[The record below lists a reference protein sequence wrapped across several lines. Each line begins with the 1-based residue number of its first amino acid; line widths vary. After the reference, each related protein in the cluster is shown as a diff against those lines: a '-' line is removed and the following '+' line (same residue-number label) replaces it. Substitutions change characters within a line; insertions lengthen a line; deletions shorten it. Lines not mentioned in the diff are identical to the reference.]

1 MDLFKENNEI
11 PNQFLGVINGC
22 SLFLK
27 REDLLHP
34 IVSGNKFRKLKYILK
49 KTISN
54 KIPVIATFGGAFSNH
69 LPATATAGKMLGLK
83 TIGFVRGEEWKN
95 KIMKSSTL
103 SFCHSQDMKLVC
115 LSRKAYSKKESS
127 FHFSLIQYFL
137 LSFFKFFSI

>member
-49 KTISN
+49 K
-54 KIPVIATFGGAFSNH
+54 NH
-69 LPATATAGKMLGLK
+69 
-83 TIGFVRGEEWKN
+83 
-95 KIMKSSTL
+95 
-103 SFCHSQDMKLVC
+103 
-115 LSRKAYSKKESS
+115 
-127 FHFSLIQYFL
+127 
-137 LSFFKFFSI
+137 FK

>member
-1 MDLFKENNEI
+1 M
-11 PNQFLGVINGC
+11 VVV
-22 SLFLK
+22 FLK
-27 REDLLHP
+27 KRRF
-34 IVSGNKFRKLKYILK
+34 IISNCFWNKFRKLKYILK

-69 LPATATAGKMLGLK
+69 LPATAAAGKKLGLK

-115 LSRKAYSKKESS
+115 LSRKAILKKN
-127 FHFSLIQYFL
+127 FL
-137 LSFFKFFSI
+137 LK